1 MKIENWQDVDEHLV
15 VDNDKAIIVKDSKLL
30 DNPEALKTEMQRSG
44 KPVREVRS
52 KLVQKSVKSRVKTDP
67 IKISGWFDRKHESDN
82 AQKAEKLVSNKP
94 THQYKQIKNEMTFFG
109 ESFLEGFL
117 GFYGLEVD
125 NALGR
130 YEHNLHVLET
140 QKLGSS
146 EKEYYLAQVKSG
158 ELKQVTKSLPNREIA
173 EEELNKFYQ
182 REPEET
188 QAEQIQLRTSEDDRK
203 EE

>member
-1 MKIENWQDVDEHLV
+1 MKVESWQGINGKLIHDEQKAIV
-15 VDNDKAIIVKDSKLL
+15 VDNDQALTDQKQLQAILDQDGQPIDEVRRAMIKKTVKRQ
-30 DNPEALKTEMQRSG
+30 LKT
-44 KPVREVRS
+44 PPL
-52 KLVQKSVKSRVKTDP
+52 KLR
-67 IKISGWFDRKHESDN
+67 GWFNRHQDSQN
-82 AQKAEKLVSNKP
+82 AKKAEKLVSDKP

-140 QKLGSS
+140 QELGSS